1 MFCFLTRCAAC
12 SKCFLAS
19 NKLRYH
25 IRRTHLTNDGPL
37 RCTVCNKLFKSQ
49 RLLAT
54 HQKSHIRIDCPY
66 CKRVISAA
74 NYEAHVKMS
83 HIASAKKG
91 ESSKAPVNK
100 RPNNPPPPVISIAKR
115 PKSSLSQ
122 VKYFGRFFDKFHLLR
137 FATKLIC
144 LLSFRCFIR
153 IKYYS

>member
-1 MFCFLTRCAAC
+1 MFLLCFLTRCAAC

-25 IRRTHLTNDGPL
+25 IRRTHLTSEEPL
-37 RCTVCNKLFKSQ
+37 VCTDCNKTFKSQ

-83 HIASAKKG
+83 HMTISAKKG
-91 ESSKAPVNK
+91 ESSKATANK
-100 RPNNPPPPVISIAKR
+100 RPNNTPPQAITKR
-115 PKSSLSQ
+115 PKINPSQ
-122 VKYFGRFFDKFHLLR
+122 VEHSG
-137 FATKLIC
+137 
-144 LLSFRCFIR
+144 S
-153 IKYYS
+153 